1 MTMVALAENV
11 PKGSVVAATVER
23 SGGVDKPT
31 QTPVFSAQ
39 T

>member
-1 MTMVALAENV
+1 MTMVPLAENV
-11 PKGSVVAATVER
+11 PRGALVAATVER